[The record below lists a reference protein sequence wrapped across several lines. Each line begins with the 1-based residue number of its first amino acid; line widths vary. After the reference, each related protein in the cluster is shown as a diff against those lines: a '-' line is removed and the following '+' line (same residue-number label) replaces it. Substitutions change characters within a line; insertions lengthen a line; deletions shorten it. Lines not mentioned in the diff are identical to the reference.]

1 MALQPGGYTD
11 RPEDDNTRNA
21 HLAFNRGKIQGI
33 LETLAIL
40 KDVITGKDDGSGT
53 INSPEIEKVRRSVF
67 LLRDALAH
75 ASDKSTYLSKQAK
88 QALEEAIKVAET
100 LRYQKG

>member
-1 MALQPGGYTD
+1 MAIQPGGYMD

-21 HLAFNRGKIQGI
+21 HPAFNRGKIKGI

-40 KDVITGKDDGSGT
+40 RNIIIGEDNGSGT
-53 INSPEIEKVRRSVF
+53 INSEEIEKIRRAVF
-67 LLRDALAH
+67 ILKDALEH

-88 QALEEAIKVAET
+88 EALEEAKKIANT
-100 LRYQKG
+100 LRFQ

>member
-1 MALQPGGYTD
+1 MAIQPGGYTD

-21 HLAFNRGKIQGI
+21 HPAFKRGKAKGI

-40 KDVITGKDDGSGT
+40 KNIITGEDNGSGT
-53 INSPEIEKVRRSVF
+53 INSAEIEKIRRSVYIM
-67 LLRDALAH
+67 RDALVH

-88 QALEEAIKVAET
+88 EALEEAKTIANT
-100 LRYQKG
+100 LTYQ